1 MAFAARHLLMRA
13 HQLESRG
20 AVVKFG
26 FMPALVLMAAL
37 TTAFLHTLG
46 KLSGVG
52 IAVARGAALIRKN
65 KKQFAGEWSCG
76 LARVTIATR
85 HRLMRS
91 QQHKCRFL
99 MRG

>member
-52 IAVARGAALIRKN
+52 IADNTKSATPADGPAV
-65 KKQFAGEWSCG
+65 W
-76 LARVTIATR
+76 RV
-85 HRLMRS
+85 
-91 QQHKCRFL
+91 
-99 MRG
+99 